1 MHKKWLCLLCCLI
14 LLTACGSSHTSEPA
28 IPASAQET
36 AAVFGAETPS
46 AAEPA
51 DPPPAAEAP
60 ATPRPEPTLAPLP
73 DPTEAPVTEAPVTE
87 APAIT
92 PPAQEPAPG
101 ETPAP
106 EPSPTPEA
114 VPAPAALDLGPLQ
127 SRLEAAIASWG
138 GDWSVY
144 LKDLNSGQELSI
156 NEGPKVAASLI
167 KLYVYGTV
175 WEYIEAGDMR
185 YEDWSYD
192 LYTMISVSSNEA
204 CNRLIDALGGFYPVN
219 DFIARHGYNDSEL
232 NRKMLSGEPVENY
245 TSTRDCGRL
254 LEEVLQGT
262 YVSADCSANLLDA
275 LAHQEWT
282 ERIPAGVPAGVA
294 TANKTGEL
302 ISVGNDV
309 AIVYAPN
316 GTYIL
321 CLMAS
326 QLGSGYIQEAS
337 VELSGI
343 VYSYLNPQDYS

>member
-1 MHKKWLCLLCCLI
+1 MHKKWLCLLCCLL
-14 LLTACGSSHTSEPA
+14 LLTGCGSTHTPESDVPVS
-28 IPASAQET
+28 PQET
-36 AAVFGAETPS
+36 AEAFGAETLSAPEATAPS
-46 AAEPA
+46 PT
-51 DPPPAAEAP
+51 AEA
-60 ATPRPEPTLAPLP
+60 RPEPTLAPLP
-73 DPTEAPVTEAPVTE
+73 DPTETPAAE

-92 PPAQEPAPG
+92 PPAPE
-101 ETPAP
+101 ETPSP
-106 EPSPTPEA
+106 VPSPTP
-114 VPAPAALDLGPLQ
+114 VPSPAALDLAPLQ
-127 SRLEAAIASWG
+127 SQLEASIASWG

-156 NEGPKVAASLI
+156 NEGPKIAASLI
-167 KLYVYGTV
+167 KLYVYGAV

-185 YEDWSYD
+185 YEDWSD
-192 LYTMISVSSNEA
+192 ALYTMISVSSNEA
-204 CNRLIDALGGFYPVN
+204 CNSLIDALGGFYPVN
-219 DFIARHGYNDSEL
+219 DFIARHGYSDSEL

-254 LEEVLQGT
+254 LEEVLHGT

-337 VELSGI
+337 VEMSGI
-343 VYSYLNPQDYS
+343 VYAYLNP